1 MTSVWPPAPGPVT
14 RVWPPAPRAVTSG
27 WPPAPRAVSS
37 TWPPALGAVACVWPP
52 GVRGC
57 VPRLLCSEL
66 QGLNLLILGLNS
78 LLLLFMLESQCI
90 PFSPSDAP
98 AHHLPLEMK

>member
-57 VPRLLCSEL
+57 VPRVTRFDCSF
-66 QGLNLLILGLNS
+66 LGFS
-78 LLLLFMLESQCI
+78 FQRLFCGKSV
-90 PFSPSDAP
+90 D
-98 AHHLPLEMK
+98 KK